1 MRASVPQ
8 TLKGSA
14 MRSLDDNPPDHRLDA
29 DPAPSLEAPVAAAS
43 APTSRGVTPTPWTL
57 RQMIIGA
64 AATLVPWLAF
74 SLGSTFLTGSSTA
87 TPKPSS
93 TAMDAASGVVV
104 FIISA
109 LLEAIF
115 LIAPLAI
122 VYSRRLP
129 AAPVRERLRWL
140 GFRATP
146 LAPAVILVVVGLAI
160 GLGGSLLYSQLVAYF
175 HLPLQTN
182 SDTLLREGQ
191 AAPLTTLGI
200 LVAAALVAPFCE
212 EVFFRSFVFV
222 GLLKRMPLWP
232 SVALSAVIF
241 GVAHADL
248 GSLIPLIIIG
258 AVLAWVRWRS
268 DSIWP
273 GMVIHAAN
281 NAAAALVLLPYLLK

>member
-1 MRASVPQ
+1 MTQ

-14 MRSLDDNPPDHRLDA
+14 MRSLDDNQPDHRLDA
-29 DPAPSLEAPVAAAS
+29 DAAPLLEAPVAAAP
-43 APTSRGVTPTPWTL
+43 APAPRGVTPTPWTL

-64 AATLVPWLAF
+64 AATLIPWLAF
-74 SLGSTFLTGSSTA
+74 SIGSTLLTGSSTA

-115 LIAPLAI
+115 LIAPLA
-122 VYSRRLP
+122 VVFSRRLP
-129 AAPVRERLRWL
+129 SAPVRERLRWL

-146 LAPAVILVVVGLAI
+146 LAPAAILVVLGLAI

-191 AAPLTTLGI
+191 SAPLTTLGI
-200 LVAAALVAPFCE
+200 LAAAALVAPFCE
-212 EVFFRSFVFV
+212 EVFFRSFVFI

>member
-1 MRASVPQ
+1 VTQ

-14 MRSLDDNPPDHRLDA
+14 MRSLDDNRPDHRLDA
-29 DPAPSLEAPVAAAS
+29 DAAPLGAPVAAAP
-43 APTSRGVTPTPWTL
+43 APSPRGVTPTPWTL
-57 RQMIIGA
+57 RQMIVGA

-74 SLGSTFLTGSSTA
+74 SLGSTLLTGSSTT

-93 TAMDAASGVVV
+93 TAMDAASGVAV
-104 FIISA
+104 FIISG

-115 LIAPLAI
+115 LIAPLA
-122 VYSRRLP
+122 VVFSRRLP
-129 AAPVRERLRWL
+129 VAPVRERLRWL

-146 LAPAVILVVVGLAI
+146 LAPAVVLVVVGLAI

-200 LVAAALVAPFCE
+200 LAAAALVAPFCE
-212 EVFFRSFVFV
+212 EVFFRSFVFI

>member
-1 MRASVPQ
+1 
-8 TLKGSA
+8 
-14 MRSLDDNPPDHRLDA
+14 MRSLDDNRPDHRLDA
-29 DPAPSLEAPVAAAS
+29 DAAPLGAPVAAAP
-43 APTSRGVTPTPWTL
+43 APSPRGVTPTPWTL
-57 RQMIIGA
+57 RQMVIGA
-64 AATLVPWLAF
+64 AATLIPWLAF
-74 SLGSTFLTGSSTA
+74 SIGSTLLTGSSTT

-93 TAMDAASGVVV
+93 TAMDAASGVAV
-104 FIISA
+104 FIISG

-115 LIAPLAI
+115 LIAPLA
-122 VYSRRLP
+122 VVFSRRLP
-129 AAPVRERLRWL
+129 VAPVRERLRWL

-146 LAPAVILVVVGLAI
+146 LAPAVVLVVVGLAI

-200 LVAAALVAPFCE
+200 LAAAALVAPFCE
-212 EVFFRSFVFV
+212 EVFFRSFVFI